1 MDFLEIANARQ
12 SCRKYDEERAV
23 EREKLAA
30 VLEAARLA
38 PSAHNVQP
46 YHLTVC
52 TGNMAKQVGEAA
64 ADIERHINTFAPKAP
79 VLIVISQEEYTTV
92 LPIGWKEK
100 GTDYRPLDMGIVAAY
115 ITAEAAAQG
124 LGSCILG
131 WVDNEKIQQLCGLND
146 PVRLVITLGYA
157 HPNAS
162 KRSKVRKSTDE
173 LITFLGESL

>member
-1 MDFLEIANARQ
+1 MDFLTIANGRQ
-12 SCRKYDEERAV
+12 SCRKYDETKPV
-23 EREKLAA
+23 EPEKLAA

-52 TGNMAKQVGEAA
+52 TGEMAKRVGQAA
-64 ADIERHINTFAPKAP
+64 ADEERHINTFAPKAP
-79 VLIVISQEEYTTV
+79 VLIVISQEEYTNV

-100 GTDYRPLDMGIVAAY
+100 GTDYRPLDIGIVAAY

-131 WVDNEKIQQLCGLND
+131 WVDNEAIQEMCQLTD
-146 PVRLVITLGYA
+146 PVKLVITLGYA

-162 KRSKVRKSTDE
+162 KRSKVRKSTQA
-173 LITFLGESL
+173 LVTFLGE

>member
-12 SCRKYDEERAV
+12 SCRKYDEERTV
-23 EREKLAA
+23 EKEKLEAI
-30 VLEAARLA
+30 LQAARLA

-52 TGNMAKQVGEAA
+52 TGAMAKQVGEAA
-64 ADIERHINTFAPKAP
+64 ADAQRHINTFAPKAP

-100 GTDYRPLDMGIVAAY
+100 GTDYRPLDIGIVTAY

-131 WVDNEKIQQLCGLND
+131 WVDNEKIQQLCGLKD
-146 PVRLVITLGYA
+146 PVKLVITVGYA

-162 KRSKVRKSTDE
+162 KRGKVRRSMEDLVTYLED
-173 LITFLGESL
+173 